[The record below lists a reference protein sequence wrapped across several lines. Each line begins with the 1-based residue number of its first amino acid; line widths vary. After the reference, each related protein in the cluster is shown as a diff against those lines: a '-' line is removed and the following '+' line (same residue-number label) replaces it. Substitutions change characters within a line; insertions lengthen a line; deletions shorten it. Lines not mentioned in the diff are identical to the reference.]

1 MNTNFSLHYVST
13 NVLVP
18 LTNFLN
24 DNATLS
30 STFEE
35 KIEFADQ
42 GQMKLTFSMM
52 KYFTSSSR
60 RKKGKIL
67 NPNVS
72 LLHFGAQIEYFDGAH
87 TYVFFITEIA
97 PKIHKDNIRY
107 DYVCQ
112 DEISFQWSRRNLGM
126 SYSTVEKGGV
136 RSIYTIATEVMQ
148 DAKIEGWRAVPD
160 EFNEIETGFL
170 TDTLITLEVEN
181 SNPYNIII
189 EACNILNATLI
200 VNWSRKIISFIQKDK
215 IKFKGFRYYPET
227 NLQSLDV
234 NANINE
240 MNTIIHV
247 SGGTNEY
254 DQNISIFPAI
264 PQEIR
269 SWWLNNY
276 KYYQSYQEQINWDT
290 LSLFREV
297 GSSSSGKV
305 IVPNLELGTI
315 YRIVIPDHRYSA
327 AEIQLKAN
335 ERTIMQRITIGN
347 QACWYADIVFDTYID
362 SNKVSYIIYYVMNN
376 TSSKHIGS
384 SYIARLEVINFM
396 QVAQHIP
403 ALGNFLYDFSFFKL
417 NNKLSNSEYTRL
429 LNIFN
434 KQMAYHNLWL
444 KCLEPT
450 YWQLYSELYLKIQ
463 ESKNILENCR
473 AAYDSESD
481 TEAVKQKGLYTQA
494 MQKIYSLLKP
504 LCSTRMKADSYDLT
518 AESLFTKDI
527 EILSKLYDEF
537 RNYQAQ
543 LTYTLKQLESLSAY
557 ITEDEEVDVT
567 KITDPYQAMI
577 IEGDCTYYLQQRD
590 TLYSM
595 VGEVS
600 NQYKDPVTGDLAIYP
615 QLLLD
620 LYTAISEPTAQVYD
634 AIIEHRMANSNLW
647 ATVYREY
654 GQYIYEGAYENTD
667 ELNSISLYNAA
678 YTEFQQRKHP
688 NASFSLSVL
697 DSSFVHGIG
706 TQSVRPGD
714 KIRVYNKEL
723 NLSEQIDAVNNLS
736 YTNNEL
742 VVDTVSYELR
752 MPEKVTITVQQIQ
765 SYKTIL
771 QKLIRAVN

>member
-72 LLHFGAQIEYFDGAH
+72 LLHFGAQIEYFDGVH

-170 TDTLITLEVEN
+170 TDTLITLEIEN

-189 EACNILNATLI
+189 EACNVLNATLI

-240 MNTIIHV
+240 MNTIMHV
-247 SGGTNEY
+247 HGGTNEY
-254 DQNISIFPAI
+254 DQNISIFPAM

-269 SWWLNNY
+269 SWWLDNY
-276 KYYQSYQEQINWDT
+276 TNYQSYEEQIDWDT
-290 LSLFREV
+290 LSLFKSV
-297 GSSSSGKV
+297 TYNVWLDKFLVS
-305 IVPNLELGTI
+305 NLESGNV
-315 YRIVIPDHRYSA
+315 YRIIIPDNQYSA
-327 AEIQLKAN
+327 VEIQFNTSEHAVM
-335 ERTIMQRITIGN
+335 RRSTIDN
-347 QACWYADIVFDTYID
+347 QVCWYADIVFNISNSGLASYEIVLNDTSFEY
-362 SNKVSYIIYYVMNN
+362 KEVSYI
-376 TSSKHIGS
+376 T
-384 SYIARLEVINFM
+384 RPEVINFM
-396 QVAQHIP
+396 QIAQHMP

-434 KQMAYHNLWL
+434 KQMAYHNMWL

-463 ESKNILENCR
+463 EAKNILENKR
-473 AAYDSESD
+473 AAYASD
-481 TEAVKQKGLYTQA
+481 AEAEQENLYSQA
-494 MQKIYSLLKP
+494 ITRISSLLKP
-504 LCSTRMKADSYDLT
+504 LCSTSMKAESYDLT
-518 AESLFTKDI
+518 QERLFTKDI
-527 EILSKLYDEF
+527 EILYQLYNEF
-537 RNYQAQ
+537 RTYQTQ
-543 LTYTLKQLESLSAY
+543 LIYALNQLKSLSDY
-557 ITEDEEVDVT
+557 IKDDDTVDVT
-567 KITDPYQAMI
+567 AITDPYQAMI
-577 IEGDCTYYLQQRD
+577 IEGDCNYYLQQRD
-590 TLYSM
+590 ALYSM
-595 VGEVS
+595 VGEAS
-600 NQYKDPVTGDLAIYP
+600 NQYKDPVTNKLAIYP
-615 QLLLD
+615 QLLRD
-620 LYTAISEPTAQVYD
+620 LYNAISEPEARIYD
-634 AIIEHRMANSNLW
+634 TIIEHRTANQNLW

-654 GQYIYEGAYENTD
+654 GQYIYEGTYENSD

-688 NASFSLSVL
+688 NAGFSLSVL

-706 TQSVRPGD
+706 AQSVRPGD

-723 NLSEQIDAVNNLS
+723 NLSEQVDAVNNLS

-752 MPEKVTITVQQIQ
+752 TPEKVAITVQQIQ

-771 QKLIRAVN
+771 QKLIRTIN